1 MTNWPD
7 WWSWEI
13 ESSEHVR
20 KRMLD
25 RHFNETDL
33 RFMLEE
39 ASSFALSL
47 EPGRWIAITSRAG
60 RPWKVVLEPNVSKG
74 IVVVVTAFAVRK
86 KGLGT

>member
-1 MTNWPD
+1 MTNWPA

-13 ESSEHVR
+13 EPSEHLR

-33 RFMLEE
+33 RLMLEE
-39 ASSFALSL
+39 ATLLSLSL
-47 EPGRWIAITSRAG
+47 EPGRWIAITTLAG
-60 RPWKVVLEPNVSKG
+60 RPWKIVLEPDASKC

-86 KGLGT
+86 KGPRV